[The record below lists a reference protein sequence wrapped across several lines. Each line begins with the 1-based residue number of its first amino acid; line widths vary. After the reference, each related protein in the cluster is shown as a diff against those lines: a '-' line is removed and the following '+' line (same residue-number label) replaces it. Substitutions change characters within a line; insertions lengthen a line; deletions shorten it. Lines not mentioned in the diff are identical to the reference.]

1 MNPAFVL
8 DLLMSSEAKLSKK
21 RFVAKH
27 CEGDRKNVWVEFN
40 ALLEGREV
48 VSLGQGFP
56 DFDSPGFLLEALGR
70 VARDPSAHRQSPSA
84 GDPSLIEAVRQFYS
98 PLLRRQLRE
107 DEVISSIG
115 AYGVLYLALRGLL
128 RGGDEVILLEPAFE
142 SYASLIE
149 LCGATPVFVP
159 FDAHNTQGPSS
170 TDDWRLDPA
179 KLESAVT
186 AKTTLLLMNNPNNP
200 LGKSMSAE
208 EIGVVADLCRRHDL
222 LLVSDEV
229 YEWMV
234 YEGRELVRVA
244 AVAGMWERTLSI
256 FSAGKMFSVTGW
268 KLGWAVGPAALIGRL
283 ECVLK
288 TTSHHGCTPLQL
300 AVAAGINR
308 EAALLSSSGGY
319 LSELRRELER
329 KRDRL
334 FAALAEAGLCPVKPT
349 GTYFMLMRV
358 PKLAAIAA
366 TADTPTEAYDI
377 TFSKWM
383 IRELGF
389 ATIPV
394 TPFCSKKNEVIGD
407 TLVRVC
413 FAKKDSTIEAAIHK
427 IKLLKEKLDTLA

>member
-1 MNPAFVL
+1 
-8 DLLMSSEAKLSKK
+8 MSSEAKLSKK

-40 ALLEGREV
+40 KLLEGREV

-56 DFDSPGFLLEALGR
+56 DFESPNFLLEALGR
-70 VARDPSAHRQSPSA
+70 LARDPSAHRQSPSR
-84 GDPSLIEAVRQFYS
+84 GDPALIEAVCRFYS
-98 PLLRRQLRE
+98 PLLRRKLRG
-107 DEVISSIG
+107 DEVVSCIG

-128 RGGDEVILLEPAFE
+128 RGGEEVILLEPAFE

-159 FDAHNTQGPSS
+159 FEPPLTQGPSS
-170 TDDWRLDPA
+170 TDEWRLDPA

-186 AKTTLLLMNNPNNP
+186 AKTSLLLLNNPNNP

-208 EIGVVADLCRRHDL
+208 EVGAVADLCRRHDL

-244 AVAGMWERTLSI
+244 TLPGMWERTLSI

-283 ECVLK
+283 ENVLK
-288 TTSHHGCTPLQL
+288 SSSHHGCTPLQL
-300 AVAAGINR
+300 AVAEGINR
-308 EAALLSSSGGY
+308 EAGLFGTSGSY
-319 LSELRRELER
+319 LSALRRELER
-329 KRDRL
+329 KRDLL
-334 FAALAEAGLCPVKPT
+334 FTALTEAGLSPVKPT

-358 PKLAAIAA
+358 PRLAAIAA
-366 TADTPTEAYDI
+366 TADTPTEAYDV
-377 TFSKWM
+377 TFSKWL
-383 IRELGF
+383 IRELGL

-394 TPFCSKKNEVIGD
+394 TPFCSKKNETVGD
-407 TLVRVC
+407 TLIRLC
-413 FAKKDSTIEAAIHK
+413 FAKKDSTLEAAIHK
-427 IKLLKEKLDTLA
+427 IKDLKGKLDSLT